1 MLFKLSIKNMKKS
14 FKDYAIYFLTLLLGV
29 AIFYMFNSLDSQEAM
44 LQVSNSTRDIIKLMI
59 SMLGYVS
66 VFVAVVLGLLIV
78 YANNFLINRR
88 KKEFGI
94 YMTLGMGKRQIS
106 KIILMETIL
115 VGIIS
120 LIVGLII
127 GIFASQFMSVLVAK
141 MFEADMSKF
150 QFVFSKDACIKTCI
164 YFAVMYVAV
173 MFFNTFTISRYKLI
187 NLLNA
192 TKKNESIKIKK
203 PVISI
208 LVFLFGAGILG
219 YAYWKVTGDV
229 NSLTTADKIL
239 PPILMGIVGTI
250 SIFWSLSGFV
260 IQVAQKMKSTYL
272 KDTNMFVLRQ
282 INNKINTTIISMSV
296 ICLMLFM
303 TISILSVSLSLRN
316 TMQRELADMTPVD
329 LNLSKT
335 ANLPESY
342 TNRQGKVINYTKE
355 QIEDSKISIEE
366 TLKNN
371 GLDMSVLK
379 DVVEIPIYTSND
391 LTWEDF
397 FGEDYGK
404 VKAQFPKLDYG
415 AAEAIVKISD
425 YNKIAKLYGTEQYEL
440 KDDEYIVLC
449 DYDNMAEIRNQVLN
463 EGGHKLTIAG
473 KEYKSKYANCKN
485 GYIEMA
491 ASHINTGIILV
502 PDNCPLTEDMKEKTV
517 FVANYNV
524 ETDEE
529 KEEIEKIF
537 ADNNNSI
544 LLQNLDNKGI
554 DLDGITKIVI
564 IQSSVGVASIVTFIA
579 IYLGI
584 IFLIA
589 SAAIL
594 ALKQLTESSDNKQR
608 YLVLRKIGC
617 DEKMIN
623 KALFSQIA
631 IFFGLPLI
639 LAIIHSIFGIQFAM
653 TIMAGL
659 AKSEDLL
666 PSIIA
671 TVIIIGIIYGA
682 YLLATYLGSKNII
695 KEEE

>member
-449 DYDNMAEIRNQVLN
+449 DYDNMAEIRNQVFVQAI
-463 EGGHKLTIAG
+463 GTFQKMKL
-473 KEYKSKYANCKN
+473 
-485 GYIEMA
+485 
-491 ASHINTGIILV
+491 
-502 PDNCPLTEDMKEKTV
+502 
-517 FVANYNV
+517 
-524 ETDEE
+524 
-529 KEEIEKIF
+529 
-537 ADNNNSI
+537 
-544 LLQNLDNKGI
+544 
-554 DLDGITKIVI
+554 
-564 IQSSVGVASIVTFIA
+564 
-579 IYLGI
+579 
-584 IFLIA
+584 
-589 SAAIL
+589 
-594 ALKQLTESSDNKQR
+594 
-608 YLVLRKIGC
+608 
-617 DEKMIN
+617 
-623 KALFSQIA
+623 
-631 IFFGLPLI
+631 
-639 LAIIHSIFGIQFAM
+639 
-653 TIMAGL
+653 
-659 AKSEDLL
+659 
-666 PSIIA
+666 
-671 TVIIIGIIYGA
+671 
-682 YLLATYLGSKNII
+682 
-695 KEEE
+695 

>member
-1 MLFKLSIKNMKKS
+1 MLFKLSIRNMKKS
-14 FKDYAIYFLTLLLGV
+14 FKDYAIYFLTLVLGV
-29 AIFYMFNSLDSQEAM
+29 AIFYMFNSIDSQQAM
-44 LQVSNSTRDIIKLMI
+44 LEVSQSTREIIKLMI
-59 SMLGYVS
+59 NMLGYIS

-115 VGIIS
+115 VGIMS

-127 GIFASQFMSVLVAK
+127 GVFASQFMSILVAK

-150 QFVFSKDACIKTCI
+150 QFVFSKDACIKTCM

-173 MFFNTFTISRYKLI
+173 MFFNTFTVSRYKLI

-192 TKKNESIKIKK
+192 TKKNESIKIKN

-239 PPILMGIVGTI
+239 APILMGIVGTI

-342 TNRQGKVINYTKE
+342 TNSQGKVINYTKE

-404 VKAQFPKLDYG
+404 VKAQFPLVDYG

-425 YNKIAKLYGTEQYEL
+425 YNKIAKLYGIEQYEL

-473 KEYKSKYANCKN
+473 REYKSKYANCKN

-491 ASHINTGIILV
+491 ASHINAGIILV

-524 ETDEE
+524 ETEEE
-529 KEEIEKIF
+529 KEEIEKNF

-623 KALFSQIA
+623 RALFRQII

-682 YLLATYLGSKNII
+682 YFLATYFGSKNII